1 VAERLGKGVFYL
13 HIGSNPIPSTR
24 PYFKMS
30 KFKKNNPG
38 KPKGAVNKL
47 TQSARE
53 VFKATL
59 ENESAHVADAFKKVR
74 ETNPE
79 KYLELFSRYA
89 QYFMPKQLDIT
100 TDGQKITTFN
110 VGFKKP
116 EDTGD

>member
-1 VAERLGKGVFYL
+1 MKGEKTGGR
-13 HIGSNPIPSTR
+13 I
-24 PYFKMS
+24 
-30 KFKKNNPG
+30 
-38 KPKGAVNKL
+38 KGAQNKL
-47 TQSARE
+47 TKTARE

-59 ENESAHVADAFKKVR
+59 ENESAFVAKAFEKVR
-74 ETNPE
+74 KTNPE